1 MLNKAQKAFTV
12 LRFLTGKV
20 LGEEFGQFHVHNAAR
35 VHYPELANELELLNS
50 LEEIDDLEA
59 LENSN
64 AGEMRLEILAANPH
78 LSIDSNDDYI
88 EFLQEALTSVMRDIY
103 FHRPPSGFQFGNAFG
118 QIETIL
124 YQTVLTKTIFMA
136 DEGDETDQL
145 ATKLNALK
153 YELEIRT

>member
-1 MLNKAQKAFTV
+1 MNDVVTV
-12 LRFLTGKV
+12 
-20 LGEEFGQFHVHNAAR
+20 R
-35 VHYPELANELELLNS
+35 VSYH
-50 LEEIDDLEA
+50 DLEA
-59 LENSN
+59 LEKSN

-124 YQTVLTKTIFMA
+124 YQTVLSKTIFMA

-145 ATKLNALK
+145 ATKRNALK